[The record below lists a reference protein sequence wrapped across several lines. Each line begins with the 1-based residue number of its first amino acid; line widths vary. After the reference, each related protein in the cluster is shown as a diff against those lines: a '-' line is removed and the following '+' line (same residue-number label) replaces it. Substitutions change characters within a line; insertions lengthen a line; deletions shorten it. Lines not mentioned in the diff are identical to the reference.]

1 MDRVRNLVRRSNGSR
16 ANREN
21 NASVLRDP
29 VASDSDQATLVESK
43 RSDERRS
50 HNEEG
55 VTLQRRNSE
64 TSTIGDLRVSGFVNR
79 CPLFHDLR
87 HIVFASTVMGK
98 GFYAFPSVESF
109 QKFRENKRR
118 LDELHDEQALGFP
131 LFHAVPV
138 NVFRTIIKRSL
149 PMMKIYRFVLVDTS
163 VPGEAEKYQE
173 NETCTLMAQLGA
185 ICVYKLEFC
194 QVYQRI
200 HTNTS
205 FVEYK
210 FTFRIDNRPENNL
223 FSMKMVNHVH
233 RRDTDSR
240 INDLNLR
247 WLGTSGLASPFGS
260 GTFQL
265 AVLDDGIASYL
276 GELPGSSR
284 EQLGRAAD
292 QPRSPWQMPVW
303 ATYSDGKAT
312 FIPKKRTLRV
322 ADFKIKELAQCCQ
335 GLQDV
340 PWDTLVL
347 TCMCMV
353 LHDLEARKDRR
364 SMNVTAGNDMALAS
378 FSFM

>member
-1 MDRVRNLVRRSNGSR
+1 MDRVRNLVRRSNGPRTSR
-16 ANREN
+16 ETNV
-21 NASVLRDP
+21 SVLRDP
-29 VASDSDQATLVESK
+29 VASDSDQATLVESR
-43 RSDERRS
+43 RSDEQRS
-50 HNEEG
+50 HNDEG
-55 VTLQRRNSE
+55 PGRQRRNSE
-64 TSTIGDLRVSGFVNR
+64 TSTIGDYRVSGFVNR
-79 CPLFHDLR
+79 CPLFQGLR

-98 GFYAFPSVESF
+98 GFYAFPSIESF
-109 QKFRENKRR
+109 QQFRKNKRR

-131 LFHAVPV
+131 LFHAIPV

-149 PMMKIYRFVLVDTS
+149 PMMKIHRYVLVDTS
-163 VPGEAEKYQE
+163 IPGEAEKYQE
-173 NETCTLMAQLGA
+173 NETCTLMAQLGTLS
-185 ICVYKLEFC
+185 VYKLEFC
-194 QVYQRI
+194 QVFQRI

-210 FTFRIDNRPENNL
+210 FTFRIDNQPENNL
-223 FSMKMVNHVH
+223 FSMKMVNHIH

-265 AVLDDGIASYL
+265 AVLDDGIASFL
-276 GELPGSSR
+276 DELPGGSH
-284 EQLGRAAD
+284 EQPRRPA
-292 QPRSPWQMPVW
+292 QQSRSPWQMPVW
-303 ATYSDGKAT
+303 ATYSDGKST
-312 FIPKKRTLRV
+312 FIPKKRTLRI
-322 ADFKIKELAQCCQ
+322 ADFKIKELTECCQ

-364 SMNVTAGNDMALAS
+364 SMNISAGGELALAGA
-378 FSFM
+378 FM